1 MEYWDED
8 FDTSKNCQQEKKIA
22 ELKNKASLVYK

>member
-1 MEYWDED
+1 MDYWLED